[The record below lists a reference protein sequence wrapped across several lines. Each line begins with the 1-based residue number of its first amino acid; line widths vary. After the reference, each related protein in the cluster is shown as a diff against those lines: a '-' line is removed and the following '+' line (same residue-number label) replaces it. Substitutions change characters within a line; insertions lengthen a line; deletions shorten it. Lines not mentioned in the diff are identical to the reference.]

1 MRDWT
6 RWLWAIAALAFLAL
20 PTAVAAGTD
29 LVAEATSGTETV
41 ANIPFKFA
49 ADPFDL
55 RELPLTARPFSA
67 SAVVPREDNGVHD
80 SHGVRM
86 RVVRGKMY
94 DFPRGQA
101 SYGLDNLNSYRLT
114 QDTFY
119 LDRALVQAERLVA
132 YHDEGGGAWYY
143 PNYPSKHRHGQ
154 AGEFIAAPYYS
165 ALPQGRILLFFSR
178 LAEMTG
184 EPRWREA
191 ADRTFAAFLRPGPCA
206 GPYILNIDSEGYY
219 WLQEWPWTGMTPD
232 CTLNGHNSSLF
243 GLFEYYTVTRDE
255 RARELFRGAV
265 TTVRHYLPSFRR
277 TRWISCYCLAHR
289 STNAN
294 YHRMHVGQLLELFKL
309 TGSTVFARAADRF
322 QSDYPSPEVAGAIQ
336 VEPGRYSALRFNADD
351 GVSARRTVTIRRAS
365 RLGVQLR
372 QRHRGRSEIDLLVA
386 GGRLDGWWL
395 AESPGRVY
403 LRGFAAQV
411 GYDPARTLTLSR
423 GQTCTA
429 YAYEDDGSVR
439 ESVRVDA
446 GDGLTLEVGRRA
458 VVNGV
463 DQVRVRDG
471 EFNGYWLPLRRG
483 IVLR

>member
-1 MRDWT
+1 
-6 RWLWAIAALAFLAL
+6 
-20 PTAVAAGTD
+20 
-29 LVAEATSGTETV
+29 
-41 ANIPFKFA
+41 
-49 ADPFDL
+49 
-55 RELPLTARPFSA
+55 
-67 SAVVPREDNGVHD
+67 
-80 SHGVRM
+80 
-86 RVVRGKMY
+86 
-94 DFPRGQA
+94 
-101 SYGLDNLNSYRLT
+101 
-114 QDTFY
+114 
-119 LDRALVQAERLVA
+119 
-132 YHDEGGGAWYY
+132 
-143 PNYPSKHRHGQ
+143 
-154 AGEFIAAPYYS
+154 
-165 ALPQGRILLFFSR
+165 
-178 LAEMTG
+178 MTG

-219 WLQEWPWTGMTPD
+219 WLQEWPWAGMAPD

-243 GLFEYYTVTRDE
+243 GLFEYYMVTRDE

-277 TRWISCYCLAHR
+277 AGWISCYCLAHR

-322 QSDYPSPEVAGAIQ
+322 QSDYPNPEVAGAIQ
-336 VEPGRYSALRFNADD
+336 VEPGRYVALRFNADD
-351 GVSARRTVTIRRAS
+351 RVSARRTVTIRRAT
-365 RLGVQLR
+365 RLGVRLR

-386 GGRLDGWWL
+386 GGRLNGWWL

-411 GYDPARTLTLSR
+411 GYDPARKLTLSR

-439 ESVRVDA
+439 ERLGVDA

-463 DQVRVRDG
+463 DRVRVRGG
-471 EFNGYWLPLRRG
+471 ELDGYWLPLRRG